1 MRTNFKMWK
10 CLGILAGMAITSMLA
25 VGQEFDLSPTF
36 AGHAVALQ
44 VTNAEGNELE
54 FAATGPAPA
63 NAWTADTRPA
73 RRRPAPASR
82 RRFPQP
88 ALPNPA
94 ALKSLTKWLRKKN
107 AAFVGFFNELRQN

>member
-63 NAWTADTRPA
+63 NGGKRENALLDTPPIAGVSAHILYAVTLGAGSRNQSH
-73 RRRPAPASR
+73 ASLAY
-82 RRFPQP
+82 FD
-88 ALPNPA
+88 ATL
-94 ALKSLTKWLRKKN
+94 
-107 AAFVGFFNELRQN
+107 GD